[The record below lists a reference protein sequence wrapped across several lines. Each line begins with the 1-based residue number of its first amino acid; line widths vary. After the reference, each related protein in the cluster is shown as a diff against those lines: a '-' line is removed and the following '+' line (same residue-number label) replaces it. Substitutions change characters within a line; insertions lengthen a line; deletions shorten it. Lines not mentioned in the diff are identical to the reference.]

1 MHQSIGLLHVVL
13 YGNKNFDKYHLNT
26 FNLSSRVSINFLIY
40 FLLLTTTITTVGTK
54 FFGKIWSIL
63 FIDGII
69 EYFIQYLIRW
79 SIECYLIVQ
88 ESYVFVF
95 FRDAG

>member
-13 YGNKNFDKYHLNT
+13 YGNKYHLNT

-54 FFGKIWSIL
+54 LFGKIWSIL

>member
-1 MHQSIGLLHVVL
+1 MNNSPYYTQYRG
-13 YGNKNFDKYHLNT
+13 
-26 FNLSSRVSINFLIY
+26 VSINFLIY

-54 FFGKIWSIL
+54 LFGKIWSIL

-69 EYFIQYLIRW
+69 EYFIQYLTRW
-79 SIECYLIVQ
+79 SIECYLIIQ

>member
-1 MHQSIGLLHVVL
+1 M
-13 YGNKNFDKYHLNT
+13 T
-26 FNLSSRVSINFLIY
+26 F
-40 FLLLTTTITTVGTK
+40 TTLGTN
-54 FFGKIWSIL
+54 FFGKTWSIL

-79 SIECYLIVQ
+79 PIECYLIVQ

-95 FRDAG
+95 FRDAS